1 MEVTMNKMVK
11 KIVILILII
20 FLFSDVMNAKSKK
33 NDEKRFQIGLG
44 ILMSTSNL
52 FGLIHS
58 AKMAY
63 EGDMSS
69 VGIDKAT
76 SDKIPL
82 NVRQTVLV
90 ANIFANM
97 EYAFQFRI
105 LANIFIGE
113 SDIVLLPMDSS
124 SNGRFDMFITLNGGV
139 RFPFWIM
146 PYIMAGA
153 NFTFSWYPG
162 RVVDFENWRT
172 TYGSNIAENFAWSPG
187 MNIKIGLDIKFR
199 LFSAGVYYVYM
210 IKDFNEFGGKVS
222 QVANDLANGDYTTAG
237 AMIFGSQ
244 SRFGV
249 SVCWYLF

>member
-1 MEVTMNKMVK
+1 MKQIIKRIMIIILAVFLVTGT
-11 KIVILILII
+11 I
-20 FLFSDVMNAKSKK
+20 DAKSKK
-33 NDEKRFQIGLG
+33 KDEKRFQIGFG

-52 FGLIHS
+52 FSLIHS

-63 EGDMSS
+63 EDDMSS
-69 VGIDKAT
+69 VGIDKQT
-76 SDKIPL
+76 SEKISL

-113 SDIVLLPMDSS
+113 SNIILLSIDSS
-124 SNGRFDMFITLNGGV
+124 SNGRFDTVITLNGGI
-139 RFPFWIM
+139 RLPMWIM

-172 TYGSNIAENFAWSPG
+172 TYGSNIAEKFAWSPG

-210 IKDFNEFGGKVS
+210 IKDFNEFGGKVA
-222 QVANDLANGDYTTAG
+222 QVANDMTNGDFNTAG
-237 AMIFGSQ
+237 AMIFSSQ

>member
-1 MEVTMNKMVK
+1 MKK
-11 KIVILILII
+11 GLKIVVVII
-20 FLFSDVMNAKSKK
+20 MTLLLSINVINAKSKK
-33 NDEKRFQIGLG
+33 NDEKRFQIGVG
-44 ILMSTSNL
+44 ILISTSNL

-69 VGIDKAT
+69 VGINKTIFDQ
-76 SDKIPL
+76 IPL
-82 NVRQTVLV
+82 NIRQTVLV

-97 EYAFQFRI
+97 EYSFQFRI
-105 LANIFIGE
+105 LSSIFIGE
-113 SDIVLLPMDSS
+113 SDIILLPMDNS
-124 SNGRFDMFITLNGGV
+124 SNGRFDMIITLNGGV

-146 PYIMAGA
+146 PYVMAGA

-187 MNIKIGLDIKFR
+187 MNIKVGLDIKFR
-199 LFSAGVYYVYM
+199 LFSAGLYYVYM

-222 QVANDLANGDYTTAG
+222 QIANDLTNGDYSTAG

-249 SVCWYLF
+249 SICWYLF